1 MSLPLESAL
10 GIGGTALYCVS
21 AVLALVALLR
31 SGERKDNAPVIL
43 LAGGMLLL
51 MTLLSVRLCCTDNM
65 PVFSRFDALAS
76 YALALSAAYLLLAAF
91 RPTRGIA
98 AILIPYAAVSLLCG
112 VSALRMGTGAP
123 LPVQGFWL
131 VSHVITAYAAFGVFT
146 LASLNAVLY
155 LVQDSNLKHKRL
167 GLVWERLPSL
177 ETLDH
182 LMSRLAGVAFL
193 LLTISV
199 VLGFVLVRRSGGGD
213 DWFTDPKVL
222 ATIVTWIVLAVFVHM
237 RASADRHGRGIAL
250 MALVGLACLLFA
262 FVGVPLVAHTL
273 HSFLQMH
280 AGVPRP

>member
-1 MSLPLESAL
+1 MSLPLETAL
-10 GIGGTALYCVS
+10 GIGGTTLYCLS
-21 AVLALVALLR
+21 AVLALAALLR
-31 SGERKDNAPVIL
+31 SGDRKDNAPVIL

-51 MTLLSVRLCCTDNM
+51 TALLSMRLCCAGYV
-65 PVFSRFDALAS
+65 PVFSRFDALAG
-76 YALALSAAYLLLAAF
+76 YTLALSAAYLLLSVF

-98 AILIPYAAVSLLCG
+98 AILVPYAAVCLLCG
-112 VSALRMGTGAP
+112 VSALRMGAGPP

-131 VSHVITAYAAFGVFT
+131 VSHVMSAYAAFGVFT
-146 LASLNAVLY
+146 LASLTAVLY
-155 LVQDSNLKHKRL
+155 LVQDSNLKRKRL

-199 VLGFVLVRRSGGGD
+199 VLGFVLIRQSGGGD

-280 AGVPRP
+280 SGVPPP

>member
-1 MSLPLESAL
+1 MEAVLA
-10 GIGGTALYCVS
+10 IGGTVLYCVA
-21 AVLALVALLR
+21 AVLAVIALVR
-31 SGERKDNAPVIL
+31 EGERKENPTVIL
-43 LAGGMLLL
+43 MAGGALLL
-51 MTLLSVRLCCTDNM
+51 LILLSMRLLRADGL
-65 PVFSRFDALAS
+65 PAFSRFDALS
-76 YALALSAAYLLLAAF
+76 GYTLALSAAYLLLSAF
-91 RPTRGIA
+91 RPTRGVA

-112 VSALRMGTGAP
+112 VSALRMGAGAP

-131 VSHVITAYAAFGVFT
+131 VLHVLTAYAAFGVFT

-213 DWFTDPKVL
+213 EWFTDPKVL
-222 ATIVTWIVLAVFVHM
+222 ATITTWIILAVFVHM

-250 MALVGLACLLFA
+250 MALAGLACLLFA
-262 FVGVPLVAHTL
+262 FVGVPLVADTL
-273 HSFLQMH
+273 HAFVRMRM
-280 AGVPRP
+280 GVTLP